1 MRSFAL
7 NVMRDE
13 GMGKQI
19 MEPQIHD
26 EIEKYCGHFIDPL
39 LGQPNDLTNLKMATC
54 NIISELVF
62 GGRCDYDDPELG
74 RMMHMM
80 DRFAL
85 ATMKASLMQDV
96 PILRSLNYSGIQE
109 MKDIDNVLIKHM
121 SERIEQSR
129 ASLDEQN
136 PTNMFHH
143 FLLNQRMTS
152 GQNGVF
158 KGMICGRELSQWPKQ
173 SLCGAHI
180 ELYNGKV
187 L

>member
-143 FLLNQRMTS
+143 FLLNQEKKLGKDGAFT
-152 GQNGVF
+152 GVF
-158 KGMICGRELSQWPKQ
+158 YGIYS
-173 SLCGAHI
+173 S
-180 ELYNGKV
+180 
-187 L
+187 